1 MQWAVFTQAGPEN
14 ELDAEMRVKG
24 DPMKMLPT
32 VRKFMQEI
40 NPDTPLL
47 EPMAQSEVFRQSI
60 AQQIMFARLA
70 ECFGVLAVVL
80 IATGLYGTLSYRV
93 SKRSPEIG
101 VRMAL
106 GAQRWQIVW
115 MVLRGSLLLTAMG
128 VVIGVPLAVAASRGL
143 ASSLYGVGPLDV
155 RSYALAILGVA
166 IVSLAASGV
175 PAGRAGS
182 VDPSEA
188 LRAE

>member
-1 MQWAVFTQAGPEN
+1 MEV
-14 ELDAEMRVKG
+14 ELRVKG
-24 DPMKMLPT
+24 DPRKMLPT

-40 NPDTPLL
+40 DPDTPLL
-47 EPMAQSEVFRQSI
+47 EPMAQSEVFEQSI
-60 AQQIMFARLA
+60 SGQILFARLA
-70 ECFGVLAVVL
+70 GCFGVLAVVL

-93 SKRSPEIG
+93 SKRSAEIG

-115 MVLRGSLLLTAMG
+115 MVLRGSLLLTVIG
-128 VVIGVPLAVAASRGL
+128 VAVGVPLAMAAAKGL
-143 ASSLYGVGPLDV
+143 ESSLYQVKPLDAA
-155 RSYALAILGVA
+155 SYLFAVVGVLAVA
-166 IVSLAASGV
+166 LAASGV

-182 VDPSEA
+182 IDPSSA